1 MIMHQ
6 STLLNIASAVPKSK
20 AELLAI
26 KGFGKASFDKYGYEI
41 LKITSEY

>member
-6 STLLNIASAVPKSK
+6 STLLEIASAVPKSK

-26 KGFGKASFDKYGYEI
+26 KGFGKASFDKYGCEI
-41 LKITSEY
+41 LEITAEY